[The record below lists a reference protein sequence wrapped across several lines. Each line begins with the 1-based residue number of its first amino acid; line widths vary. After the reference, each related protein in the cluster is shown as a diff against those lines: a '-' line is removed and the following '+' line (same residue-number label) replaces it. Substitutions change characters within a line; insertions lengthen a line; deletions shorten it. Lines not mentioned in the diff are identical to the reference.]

1 MSAISSKPDLRGK
14 VAIVTGA
21 LGGIGLESVKA
32 FLREG
37 AKVIATDFKG
47 TEVLAT
53 QYSVS
58 EVLVVDCNVTDEA
71 DVENLISQGIETFG
85 RIDIAVHCAGIYETT
100 HEDDLRLDAWKR
112 MIDINLTGT
121 YLVTSKAFQ
130 IMKHQGAGKIICLA
144 SNAGQT
150 GGDLAGLHYAASKG
164 GVIAYTKRLAK
175 AGAKHNVYVNAIA
188 PGPIQSPMIEAMEFD
203 TEKFPLG
210 RLGMPE
216 DIAET
221 IMFLSS
227 QGSNF
232 ITGQIIGVNG
242 GLVI

>member
-1 MSAISSKPDLRGK
+1 MSTISSKPNLSGK
-14 VAIVTGA
+14 VALVTGA
-21 LGGIGLESVKA
+21 LGGIGFASVKT
-32 FLREG
+32 LIREG
-37 AKVIATDFKG
+37 AKVVATDYRG
-47 TEVLAT
+47 TDVLTEKFSAS
-53 QYSVS
+53 Y
-58 EVLVVDCNVTDEA
+58 LLPVDCDITDE
-71 DVENLISQGIETFG
+71 DDTENLIAKSVEHFG
-85 RIDIAVHCAGIYETT
+85 RIDIVVHCAGIYETT
-100 HEDDLRLDAWKR
+100 HEDDLTLDAWKK

-121 YLVTSKAFQ
+121 FLVTSKAFQ
-130 IMKHQGAGKIICLA
+130 VMKKQKAGKIICLA

-188 PGPIQSPMIEAMEFD
+188 PGPIQSNMIQNVDFNVED
-203 TEKFPLG
+203 FPLG
-210 RLGMPE
+210 RIGAPE
-216 DIAET
+216 DVAET
-221 IMFLSS
+221 VAFLSS